1 MDGIVAP
8 NAGFAAIDAAFETVS
23 FEKLDFLLG
32 LRYIHLQPYQKVFKV
47 NNLSDAGVASM
58 KVSEI
63 LQVKGNILY
72 TVTPDMPLA
81 EAVNTMSEKDI
92 GSLVVMEYGDL
103 VGMLTFREVIK
114 VLHENGGSVGNG
126 TVRRYMDDSPITVTP
141 DTEVNEVRRMM
152 LEKHARYLPVM
163 NAKTLLGVI
172 SFYDVARAV
181 LEAQSFENRMLKA
194 YIRDWPA
201 EQAAED

>member
-1 MDGIVAP
+1 
-8 NAGFAAIDAAFETVS
+8 
-23 FEKLDFLLG
+23 
-32 LRYIHLQPYQKVFKV
+32 
-47 NNLSDAGVASM
+47 M
-58 KVSEI
+58 KVSET
-63 LQVKGNILY
+63 LQVKGHILF
-72 TVTPDMPLA
+72 TVSPETSLA
-81 EAVNTMSEKDI
+81 DAVETMSSNDI

-114 VLHENGGSVGNG
+114 VVHANGGSLGNG

-141 DTEVNEVRRMM
+141 DTDVNEVRRIM

-163 NAKTLLGVI
+163 DARTLLGVI
-172 SFYDVARAV
+172 SFYDVAKAV

>member
-1 MDGIVAP
+1 M
-8 NAGFAAIDAAFETVS
+8 
-23 FEKLDFLLG
+23 
-32 LRYIHLQPYQKVFKV
+32 PYT
-47 NNLSDAGVASM
+47 NLSNSSIDRAGVASM

-72 TVTPDMPLA
+72 TVTPDQPLV
-81 EAVNTMSEKDI
+81 EAVTTMSENDI

-103 VGMLTFREVIK
+103 VGMLTFREVLK
-114 VLHENGGSVGNG
+114 TLHANGGAVGAG
-126 TVRRYMDDSPITVTP
+126 SVRRHMDDSPITVTP
-141 DTEVNEVRRMM
+141 ETEVNEVRRIM

-163 NAKTLLGVI
+163 DARTLLGVI

-201 EQAAED
+201 EQNAPD

>member
-1 MDGIVAP
+1 
-8 NAGFAAIDAAFETVS
+8 
-23 FEKLDFLLG
+23 
-32 LRYIHLQPYQKVFKV
+32 
-47 NNLSDAGVASM
+47 M

-63 LQVKGNILY
+63 LQVKGSILY
-72 TVTPDMPLA
+72 TATPDTPLM
-81 EAVNTMSEKDI
+81 EAVNCMAEKDI
-92 GSLVVMEYGDL
+92 GSLVIMEFGDL

-114 VLHENGGSVGNG
+114 VLHKNGGEIGNG
-126 TVRRYMDDSPITVTP
+126 TVRKYMDDHPITVTP

-172 SFYDVARAV
+172 SFYDVARAM
-181 LEAQSFENRMLKA
+181 LEAQNFENRMLKA

-201 EQAAED
+201 EAEQD

>member
-1 MDGIVAP
+1 
-8 NAGFAAIDAAFETVS
+8 
-23 FEKLDFLLG
+23 
-32 LRYIHLQPYQKVFKV
+32 
-47 NNLSDAGVASM
+47 M

-72 TVTPDMPLA
+72 TVTPDMPLV
-81 EAVNTMSEKDI
+81 EAVNTMSERDI
-92 GSLVVMEYGDL
+92 GSLVIMEFGDL

-114 VLHENGGSVGNG
+114 AVHENGGSVGAG
-126 TVRRYMDDSPITVTP
+126 TVRKHMNDSPITVTP
-141 DTEVNEVRRMM
+141 DTEVNEVRRIM

-172 SFYDVARAV
+172 SFYDVAKAV

-201 EQAAED
+201 EQVTED

>member
-1 MDGIVAP
+1 
-8 NAGFAAIDAAFETVS
+8 
-23 FEKLDFLLG
+23 
-32 LRYIHLQPYQKVFKV
+32 
-47 NNLSDAGVASM
+47 M

-72 TVTPDMPLA
+72 TVNPDTPLQV
-81 EAVNTMSEKDI
+81 AVSTMADRDI

-114 VLHENGGSVGNG
+114 VLHANGGSVGDS
-126 TVRRYMDDSPITVTP
+126 TVRRYMDDSPVTVTP
-141 DTEVNEVRRMM
+141 TTEVNEVRRIM

-163 NAKTLLGVI
+163 DARTLLGVI
-172 SFYDVARAV
+172 SFYDVAKAV

-201 EQAAED
+201 EQTADD

>member
-1 MDGIVAP
+1 MV
-8 NAGFAAIDAAFETVS
+8 TT
-23 FEKLDFLLG
+23 
-32 LRYIHLQPYQKVFKV
+32 
-47 NNLSDAGVASM
+47 M

-63 LQVKGNILY
+63 LQVKGDILY
-72 TVTPDMPLA
+72 TVSPETPLA
-81 EAVNTMSEKDI
+81 DAVTTMSERDI

-103 VGMLTFREVIK
+103 VGMLTFREVIQA
-114 VLHENGGSVGNG
+114 VNEHGSVTAAG
-126 TVRRYMDDSPITVTP
+126 TVRKYMDDSPITVTP
-141 DTEVNEVRRMM
+141 GTEVNEVRRIM

-163 NAKTLLGVI
+163 NARTLLGVI
-172 SFYDVARAV
+172 SFYDVAKAV